1 MCNSP
6 RSAARMAGTISS
18 PGRRVTAQNRPG
30 SGNTAHAGHD
40 DIRDDDVRGQPL
52 SFADERL
59 PVADGANDLELW
71 LEQPAPAPERRRV
84 IVSEQHSHATHRP
97 SSRRFAQG

>member
-1 MCNSP
+1 MTS
-6 RSAARMAGTISS
+6 
-18 PGRRVTAQNRPG
+18 GR
-30 SGNTAHAGHD
+30 
-40 DIRDDDVRGQPL
+40 QPL

-97 SSRRFAQG
+97 SSRRLRARIGTAGSAEKRETTRRRAGEVRRGD